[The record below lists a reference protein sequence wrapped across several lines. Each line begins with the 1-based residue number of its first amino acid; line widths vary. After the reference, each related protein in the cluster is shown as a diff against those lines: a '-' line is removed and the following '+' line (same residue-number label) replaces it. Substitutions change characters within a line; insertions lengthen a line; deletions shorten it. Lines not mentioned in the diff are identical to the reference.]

1 MSATAGP
8 AAGGAT
14 RLPVPK
20 RDRRPALAALA
31 VLLILA
37 GALAS
42 ALIAYRSGDR
52 VDVLVARDDIQP
64 GQRIDADDLTVAR
77 VANDGG
83 AVVDASAK
91 DSYIGSYATTRI
103 PKDTLINRTMFKV
116 NGIIPDGAQLVGVV
130 LPATQRLSQDV
141 SAGDVV
147 RLYYVIGKGQPQ
159 SNADPG
165 TAVVEA
171 GRVTGTSNAG
181 ANSTESSITV
191 LVRDDVAGLVAQY
204 ASAGQLAVAKL
215 PDSTRPQVDLLT
227 R

>member
-1 MSATAGP
+1 
-8 AAGGAT
+8 
-14 RLPVPK
+14 V
-20 RDRRPALAALA
+20 
-31 VLLILA
+31 

-52 VDVLVARDDIQP
+52 VDVLVARSDIQP
-64 GQRIDADDLTVAR
+64 GQRIDAEDLTVAR

-91 DSYIGSYATTRI
+91 QSYIGSYATTRI

-116 NGIIPDGAQLVGVV
+116 NGIIPSGAQLVGVV

-147 RLYYVIGKGQPQ
+147 RLYYVVGKGQAQ
-159 SNADPG
+159 SNEQPG
-165 TAVVEA
+165 TAIVEA
-171 GRVTGTSNAG
+171 GRVVGTSTSS
-181 ANSTESSITV
+181 ANSSESSITV
-191 LVRDDVAGLVAQY
+191 LVKDDVAGLVAQY

-215 PDSTRPQVDLLT
+215 PDSTDPQVDLLT
-227 R
+227 K